1 MCIDRTVTVP
11 VPPVT
16 VTVPGTASLLYLE
29 IKGETTATVQ
39 TLRSVWGTEATE
51 LKNRFTL
58 RSNSYDD

>member
-1 MCIDRTVTVP
+1 MCINRTVTVP
-11 VPPVT
+11 VPVT

-39 TLRSVWGTEATE
+39 TLRSVWETKATE